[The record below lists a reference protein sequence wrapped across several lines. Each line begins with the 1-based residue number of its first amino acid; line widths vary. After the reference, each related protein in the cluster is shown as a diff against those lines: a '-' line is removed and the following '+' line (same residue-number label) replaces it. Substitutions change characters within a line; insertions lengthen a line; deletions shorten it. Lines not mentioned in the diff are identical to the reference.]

1 VQSCVDAYGGVD
13 GLAIPAA
20 DMSKETYDGDT
31 SVAAGLDWD
40 VWERTVQINWY
51 GHAQLMH
58 HTIPHLITSG
68 GGPIVT
74 VSSGSAYA
82 GHVGDRPAYAGSKAG
97 LHALVRHAARW
108 CGKDNIRVNC
118 VAPGLVMTDGAR
130 KVINDEIER
139 YSLQLNALPRHGYAE
154 DIANALAF
162 FLSDESSWISGQV
175 LSVNG
180 GAVFRD

>member
-1 VQSCVDAYGGVD
+1 MQKCVDTFGGLD

-20 DMSKETYDGDT
+20 DMTKATYDGDT
-31 SVAAGLDWD
+31 SVPFGLDWD
-40 VWERTVQINWY
+40 VWDTTIKINLY
-51 GHAQLMH
+51 GHALLMH
-58 HTIPHLITSG
+58 YAIPHMIKRG

-82 GHVGDRPAYAGSKAG
+82 GHVGDRPAYASSKAG
-97 LHALVRHAARW
+97 LHALVRHVARW
-108 CGKDNIRVNC
+108 AGKDSIRCNC
-118 VAPGLVMTDGAR
+118 VAPGLVMTDGA
-130 KVINDEIER
+130 KGVINDEIEK

-154 DIANALAF
+154 DIASALTF
-162 FLSDESSWISGQV
+162 FLSDDSEWISGQV